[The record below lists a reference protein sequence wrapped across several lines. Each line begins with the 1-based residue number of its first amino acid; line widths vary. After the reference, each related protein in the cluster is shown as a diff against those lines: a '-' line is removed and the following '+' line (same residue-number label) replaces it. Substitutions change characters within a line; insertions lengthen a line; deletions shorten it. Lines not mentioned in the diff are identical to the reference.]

1 MLKISKQ
8 EYIADSNIIRRIIP
22 NFPCNNLKIML
33 KTTMK
38 FEIYGMRKTI
48 KVIFFEIL
56 TFQFKNEI
64 NSSKNIF
71 NGQIKII
78 GII

>member
-1 MLKISKQ
+1 
-8 EYIADSNIIRRIIP
+8 
-22 NFPCNNLKIML
+22 
-33 KTTMK
+33 MK

-64 NSSKNIF
+64 NTFKKDYFYCFTHSINFKFHYRLQPCFQIIPWKVWDYSSNYV
-71 NGQIKII
+71 
-78 GII
+78 